1 MNEQK
6 QQRIKEILSKKTV
19 GIAGAGGLG
28 SNAAVALARSGIGS
42 LIIVDFD
49 KIEKSN
55 LNRQYYFLNQ
65 IGRYKVD
72 AIKEII
78 QSINPEVTVKPVQL
92 KLKKGRMFE
101 PFTNVDVVIEALDN
115 AETKTAFIEE
125 ILENLPST
133 PLVAASGVAGYG
145 QSDRIVT
152 RHLDNLHVC
161 YDEYAESSDQDVLLA
176 PKVCLMANWQAN
188 IVLDLLIGELL

>member
-42 LIIVDFD
+42 IIIVDFD

-78 QSINPEVTVKPVQL
+78 HTINPKIAVKPVQL
-92 KLKKGRMFE
+92 KLKKGRMFD

-152 RHLDNLHVC
+152 RHLGNLHVC
-161 YDEYAESSDQDVLLA
+161 YDEYAESSDEDVLLA